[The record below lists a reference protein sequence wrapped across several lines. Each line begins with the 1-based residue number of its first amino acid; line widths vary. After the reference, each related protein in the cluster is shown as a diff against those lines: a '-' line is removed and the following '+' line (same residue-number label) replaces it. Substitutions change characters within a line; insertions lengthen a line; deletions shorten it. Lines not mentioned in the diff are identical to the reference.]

1 MEIRITI
8 EDGLAGCKIVKD
20 GKTTQWEDLT
30 RKEQILTLN
39 AFSGGYRLFGSCLK
53 EE

>member
-1 MEIRITI
+1 MEIRIEI
-8 EDGLAGCKIVKD
+8 DDLVGYEIIKN

-30 RKEQILTLN
+30 RKEQISILN
-39 AFSGGYRLFGSCLK
+39 AFAGGYDLFRPSLK

>member
-8 EDGLAGCKIVKD
+8 DGLAGIEILKE
-20 GKTTQWEDLT
+20 GKTTQWEELT
-30 RKEQILTLN
+30 RKEQISILN
-39 AFSGGYRLFGSCLK
+39 TFVGGYNLFRPSLK